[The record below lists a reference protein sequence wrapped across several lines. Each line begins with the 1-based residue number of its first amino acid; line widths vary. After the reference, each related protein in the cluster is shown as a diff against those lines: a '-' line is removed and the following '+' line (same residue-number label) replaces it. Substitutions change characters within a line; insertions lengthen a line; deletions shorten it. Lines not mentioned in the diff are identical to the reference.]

1 MNAMIQIAVPNT
13 QVCLSHS
20 VLEGLR
26 QHYYRPMQEETM
38 APILPWSELRRWID
52 SQKWMRM
59 VERCDDKNL
68 DTLVIFGLFRIA
80 KNKRTQVIKMQRK
93 TVHFDKK
100 GQPQWRWV
108 SASYVP
114 ELNMQNCRADSLVE
128 FKEALSYA
136 LDALLQDLAKQGVV
150 MVELSDKRK
159 KIPVHQSTFDS
170 FDETPRTT
178 HDVDLRQSWG
188 RECLV
193 SRISAQCLVLVDN
206 AKFASRYWYKQVWD
220 FVDKKR
226 LSLLMKIRQCSLSAI
241 SYKEVYQF
249 SQIQLDTEKLENN
262 ECWLPWLSILRGNQ
276 HLHYQHPDLFSYDYL
291 RAHLPGEVSKK
302 AMRKIN
308 RQPRQVQA
316 LLIKTRM
323 WSPAE
328 LALVDAI
335 QDYPTSIKAH
345 ILNDI
350 HQRKESGVFRE
361 HHRGGQRL
369 NDTDFQRYQR
379 VVFRWAQYFKNMIG
393 HVKVR
398 KHREQWRRA
407 LRQFDDVLSWI
418 DRESI
423 TVHKNQT
430 WYALMQRHDNWI
442 AEINARAEAL
452 DAEQDEATWQAAK
465 WTSFDSKGIHIEE
478 ITLGK
483 RLREEGQDMEHC
495 VFSYLWD
502 CTQQRYRV
510 FSFQSQDERV
520 TLGLYVDPITHQC
533 RYDQLRG
540 HQNAAASNAMEQVA
554 KLLIVKINDA
564 NQNIHSNLLV

>member
-1 MNAMIQIAVPNT
+1 MNTPLQIAVPNT

-20 VLEGLR
+20 VLEALTQR
-26 QHYYRPMQEETM
+26 YYLPMQEETIS
-38 APILPWSELRRWID
+38 PILSWSELRQWID

-80 KNKRTQVIKMQRK
+80 KHKRTQVIKMQRK
-93 TVHFDKK
+93 TLRFDEQ
-100 GQPQWRWV
+100 GQGQWRWV
-108 SASYVP
+108 AASYVP
-114 ELNMQNCRADSLVE
+114 KLNMQNCKTDSLDDFQEV
-128 FKEALSYA
+128 LSYA
-136 LDALLQDLAKQGVV
+136 LDALFLDLTKQG
-150 MVELSDKRK
+150 MNTVELNGKRK
-159 KIPVHQSTFDS
+159 KRPDYQSTFDS
-170 FDETPRTT
+170 FDETPRSVY
-178 HDVDLRQSWG
+178 DVDLRQPQG
-188 RECLV
+188 REGLI
-193 SRISAQCLVLVDN
+193 SRMTAQCLVLANN
-206 AKFASRYWYKQVWD
+206 AKSASRYWYKQVWD
-220 FVDKKR
+220 FVDKER
-226 LSLLMKIRQCSLSAI
+226 LSLLMKIRQCSLSQLN
-241 SYKEVYQF
+241 YKEVHQF
-249 SQIQLDTEKLENN
+249 TQVKLDADDFKAN
-262 ECWLPWLSILRGNQ
+262 ERWLPWLRFIPKTHFNQ
-276 HLHYQHPDLFSYDYL
+276 PNLFSYECL
-291 RAHLPGEVSKK
+291 LSFLPKGVSKN
-302 AMRKIN
+302 AIRKIN

-316 LLIKTRM
+316 LLIKMRM
-323 WSPAE
+323 WSQAE
-328 LALVDAI
+328 LSLVDAI
-335 QDYPTSIKAH
+335 QDYPTSIKVH

-369 NDTDFQRYQR
+369 NGTDFQRYQR

-398 KHREQWRRA
+398 KHREQWQRA

-423 TVHKNQT
+423 TVHKNQA

-452 DAEQDEATWQAAK
+452 DAEQDEATWPASQ
-465 WTSFDSKGIHIEE
+465 WTSFDSKGVHIEE

-483 RLREEGQDMEHC
+483 RLREEGQEMEHC

-510 FSFQSQDERV
+510 FSLQSKMERV
-520 TLGLYVDPITHQC
+520 TLGLYVDPITHRC

-540 HQNAAASNAMEQVA
+540 RQNAAASNAME
-554 KLLIVKINDA
+554 LIGKRLINHI
-564 NQNIHSNLLV
+564 NKN